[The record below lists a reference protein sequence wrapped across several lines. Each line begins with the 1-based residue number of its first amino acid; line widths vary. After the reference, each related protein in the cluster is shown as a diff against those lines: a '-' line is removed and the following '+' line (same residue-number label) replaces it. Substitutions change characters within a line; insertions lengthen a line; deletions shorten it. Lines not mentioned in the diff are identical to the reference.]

1 MIAFGSSIGET
12 EPYHRYCEPGIRF
25 VAEPDSEVYAF
36 AAAGPISRTY
46 NLMLDA
52 AGARDDLEALVLV
65 HAHAEIVDPAFCQ
78 KVRQILSDP
87 EIGVAGGVGAS
98 GVRSIAWWEG
108 SIRSG
113 SVVHR
118 YLEHG
123 GGEIP
128 AFSWTRRDP
137 APGEVDAVDG
147 FLLVL
152 SPWAVRNVRF
162 DEGLVL
168 GSGFDVDYCLQ
179 VREAARKVV
188 AADLA
193 VVYHR
198 SLEVIPKE
206 SLEVWV
212 EAHMQWAEKW
222 DGRIPGVERN
232 AANWKERARR
242 AEAEREAAR
251 AIAHSNS
258 LRYDARV
265 YELERA
271 WDEMRT
277 TRSWRLTEPLRR
289 VNLRRKEAAERRR
302 RRDDRESA
310 ATTR

>member
-1 MIAFGSSIGET
+1 VIAFGSSIGET

-52 AGARDDLEALVLV
+52 AASREDLEALVLV

-78 KVRQILSDP
+78 KVRQVLSDR
-87 EIGVAGGVGAS
+87 EVAVAGGVGAA

-108 SIRSG
+108 SVRSG
-113 SVVHR
+113 SITHR

-123 GGEIP
+123 GGEMP
-128 AFSWTRRDP
+128 AFSWTAREP
-137 APGEVDAVDG
+137 APGEVDTVDG

-152 SPWAVRNVRF
+152 SPWAVRNLRF
-162 DEGLVL
+162 DEGLFL
-168 GSGFDVDYCLQ
+168 GTGFDLDFCM
-179 VREAARKVV
+179 RARAAGRKVL
-188 AADLA
+188 AADFD

-198 SLEVIPKE
+198 SLEVVPKE
-206 SLEVWV
+206 GLELWV

-222 DGRIPGVERN
+222 DGQISGLNGDQVD
-232 AANWKERARR
+232 WKERARR

-251 AIAHSNS
+251 AVAHSNS

-265 YELERA
+265 FEFERA
-271 WDEMRT
+271 WEKLT
-277 TRSWRLTEPLRR
+277 GSLSWRITEPLRR
-289 VNLRRKEAAERRR
+289 LNLWRKKAAERRAGR
-302 RRDDRESA
+302 RA
-310 ATTR
+310 

>member
-25 VAEPDSEVYAF
+25 AAEPDSEIYAF

-46 NLMLDA
+46 NLILEA

-65 HAHAEIVDPAFCQ
+65 HAHAEIVDPAFCT
-78 KVRQILSDP
+78 KVRKALADP
-87 EIGVAGGVGAS
+87 EVGVAGGVGAT

-108 SIRSG
+108 SVTSG
-113 SVVHR
+113 PVVHR
-118 YLEHG
+118 YQEHA

-128 AFSWTRRDP
+128 AFSWTRREP

-168 GSGFDVDYCLQ
+168 GTGFELDYCLQ
-179 VREAARKVV
+179 VRAAGRKVV
-188 AADLA
+188 AADLG
-193 VVYHR
+193 VVHHR
-198 SLEVIPKE
+198 SLEVVPKE
-206 SLEVWV
+206 GLEVWV

-222 DGRIPGVERN
+222 DGRIPGAEADEPDWR
-232 AANWKERARR
+232 ERARR
-242 AEAEREAAR
+242 AEAERDAAR
-251 AIAHSNS
+251 AIAHSSS

-265 YELERA
+265 YEHERA
-271 WDEMRT
+271 WEDMSAT
-277 TRSWRLTEPLRR
+277 LSWRITEPLRR
-289 VNLRRKEAAERRR
+289 VNLWRRERRR
-302 RRDDRESA
+302 PRG
-310 ATTR
+310 